1 MRLKR
6 QLDTQIITIDPTSSL
21 GHGGEAKVYSV
32 PQDETLVAKVYH
44 KPTQAHAN
52 KLMLMLANPPDNP
65 AASKDHISIAWPVD
79 VLRTVD
85 ENQKVVGFLMTRVRE
100 MHSLLDFYN
109 PKTRRQKCPFFSY
122 LYLHRTARNLAAAF
136 GALHARGY
144 CIGDVNESNILV
156 SNTALITLVDT
167 DSFQVR
173 NERNGEIYR
182 CGVGKPEFTP
192 PELQGLS
199 FAQLD
204 RKPEHDLFGLAV
216 LIFQILM
223 EGTHPFAGIYQG
235 SGDAPPYETRIAG
248 GHFVYSRRRVPYLP
262 TPIAPKF
269 ELLHPTLQQ
278 LFIRCFEEGHDN
290 PQMRPT
296 AQTWQ
301 SALSIAEHD
310 LTTCKVN
317 NQHRHGKHLS
327 SCPWCERTFLLS
339 GRDPFPSAQV
349 VQRGQHLQPLKKSK
363 PTMVV
368 QKNKPNAIAY
378 YSQNYYAKAPIAI
391 SHRQYRRKHRLNA
404 AMFSAIGVGAI
415 GLFGLMM
422 IVKDFKL
429 SSKISSTLFP
439 PPGGEEVTNSSDQI
453 IDSTKI
459 ASRYSYQGKISSKY
473 EDYDGAIENFNQ
485 ALILNPYDA
494 QAYIS
499 RGNALYENAQ
509 NSGNPD
515 EEYKVALKDFNSAL
529 KINPNEAEAYISR
542 GIVRYDMAEYS
553 SNAKNEYIAAIEDFN
568 RAINTNPN
576 NAKAYV
582 KRGITQHKLAQN
594 SGDLNQG
601 YQKALRDFDVALRLD
616 PQSAEAYV
624 EKGNVLY
631 ELAKITGG
639 GDRNY
644 WGAIE
649 NLQTAAKI
657 FLERKDMEEYQH
669 ALDNLGN
676 ICLAMES
683 KCQSLLK
690 NPQKSILAKPQPIKK
705 NRS

>member
-21 GHGGEAKVYSV
+21 GHGGEAKVYTV
-32 PQDETLVAKVYH
+32 PQDESLVAKVYH
-44 KPTQAHAN
+44 KPTEAHAN

-85 ENQKVVGFLMTRVRE
+85 EKQKVVGFLMTRVKE

-156 SNTALITLVDT
+156 SNTALVTLVDT

-182 CGVGKPEFTP
+182 CAVGKPEFTP

-216 LIFQILM
+216 LIFQLLM

-235 SGDAPPYETRIAG
+235 SGDAPPYETRIAE
-248 GHFVYSRRRVPYLP
+248 GHFVYSRRKVPYLP

-269 ELLHPTLQQ
+269 ELMHPTLQQ
-278 LFIRCFEEGHDN
+278 LFIRCFEEGHNN

-301 SALSIAEHD
+301 SALSEAERA

-317 NQHRHGKHLS
+317 GQHRHGDHLS
-327 SCPWCERTFLLS
+327 SCPWCERTFILN
-339 GRDPFPSAQV
+339 GRDPFPSALA
-349 VQRGQHLQPLKKSK
+349 VQRGQHLTPLKKSK
-363 PTMVV
+363 PTLVLTKH
-368 QKNKPNAIAY
+368 QSRAIAY
-378 YSQNYYAKAPIAI
+378 YPGSAYRQAPLAG
-391 SHRQYRRKHRLNA
+391 SHRQYRRKMRFNA
-404 AMFSAIGVGAI
+404 AMFTAISAGAI
-415 GLFGLMM
+415 GLFGLMI
-422 IVKDFKL
+422 IVKDFRL
-429 SSKISSTLFP
+429 SSKIISIFSPDQTQVATAD
-439 PPGGEEVTNSSDQI
+439 EVTDP
-453 IDSTKI
+453 TKI
-459 ASRYSYQGKISSKY
+459 AAKYTYQGKIFSKD
-473 EDYDGAIENFNQ
+473 EDYNSAIANFDR
-485 ALILNPYDA
+485 ALMLNPNDV
-494 QAYIS
+494 QAYIE

-509 NSGNPD
+509 NSGNPNQ
-515 EEYKVALKDFNSAL
+515 EYKTAIKDFDRAL
-529 KINPNEAEAYISR
+529 MLNPNEADAYLSR
-542 GIVRYDMAEYS
+542 GIVRFYMAEYS
-553 SNAKNEYIAAIEDFN
+553 AKVTEEYQAAIADFN
-568 RAINTNPN
+568 LAIDKNPN

-582 KRGITQHKLAQN
+582 KRGIARYKLAQN
-594 SGDLNQG
+594 NGNVGQS
-601 YQKALRDFDVALRLD
+601 YQKAIADFDLALKID
-616 PQSAEAYV
+616 PQLAEAYV

-631 ELAKITGG
+631 ELAKITGESEV
-639 GDRNY
+639 NY
-644 WGAIE
+644 WQAIQ

-657 FLERKDMEEYQH
+657 FLARNDRKQYQK

-676 ICLAMES
+676 ICLALES
-683 KCQSLLK
+683 DCQSLLD
-690 NPQKSILAKPQPIKK
+690 KSRSPAIVKPQPIKK
-705 NRS
+705 TKS